1 MLGGSRRGVK
11 RSALRGARS
20 THTKDSCHH
29 FSHLD
34 IRMAGLVK
42 DDDGLVVAD
51 QARKEYCAMR
61 SALGMIEGRTHIP
74 RDTMSVRTRSTQQLI
89 RCACLAT
96 ALLVTITASAQSVHA
111 AGRGQTK
118 FTHISTQ
125 YIAALGGPG
134 ATSGSGAQLWGLWP
148 LDPGP
153 RGVKLNRYQSLKNS
167 GGVAP
172 ARWKFDE
179 TDWWL
184 EEHGLI
190 MEQPTVPLPPGKY
203 LVTGARKVTAVL
215 TIHPPDSHGDRRW
228 ELDQGA
234 TLYDVTHLACR
245 SARYTP
251 ATVGTSCSPANAK
264 QTAFPV
270 TPGGTMPPVEGC
282 TKQDYAVLIVIGVG
296 VED

>member
-1 MLGGSRRGVK
+1 MDYLIKDGVD
-11 RSALRGARS
+11 R
-20 THTKDSCHH
+20 
-29 FSHLD
+29 
-34 IRMAGLVK
+34 I
-42 DDDGLVVAD
+42 VAD
-51 QARKEYCAMR
+51 PARKERRAMMSSLR
-61 SALGMIEGRTHIP
+61 TIGMRTHEP
-74 RDTMSVRTRSTQQLI
+74 RGHVSVRTRSRQRLI
-89 RCACLAT
+89 HCAYLAT
-96 ALLVTITASAQSVHA
+96 ALLVTIAVVAQVVYA
-111 AGRGQTK
+111 AGGGQTK
-118 FTHISTQ
+118 FTRISTQ
-125 YIAALGGPG
+125 YIAALGNPG

-153 RGVKLNRYQSLKNS
+153 RCVKLNRYPSLKEA

-172 ARWKFDE
+172 ARWKFNE

-215 TIHPPDSHGDRRW
+215 TIHPADSHGDRRW

-251 ATVGTSCSPANAK
+251 ATVDGSCSPANAK
-264 QTAFPV
+264 QSAFPV
-270 TPGGTMPPVEGC
+270 APGGVMPPVEGC
-282 TKQDYAVLIVIGVG
+282 SKQDYAVLIVIGMG

>member
-1 MLGGSRRGVK
+1 MMST
-11 RSALRGARS
+11 LRA
-20 THTKDSCHH
+20 
-29 FSHLD
+29 
-34 IRMAGLVK
+34 IRM
-42 DDDGLVVAD
+42 
-51 QARKEYCAMR
+51 
-61 SALGMIEGRTHIP
+61 RTHVP
-74 RDTMSVRTRSTQQLI
+74 RGTTSERARITQRLISRT
-89 RCACLAT
+89 CLAA
-96 ALLVTITASAQSVHA
+96 ALLVTIAASAQPMHA
-111 AGRGQTK
+111 AGEGQAK
-118 FTHISTQ
+118 FARTSTQ
-125 YIAALGGPG
+125 YIAALGDPG
-134 ATSGSGAQLWGLWP
+134 ATSGSGAQSWGLWP

-167 GGVAP
+167 GGIAP

-215 TIHPPDSHGDRRW
+215 TIHPTDSHGDRRW

-234 TLYDVTHLACR
+234 TLYDVTHMACR

-251 ATVGTSCSPANAK
+251 ATVGGSCSPASAK

-270 TPGGTMPPVEGC
+270 APGGTMPPVEGC

-296 VED
+296 VEG

>member
-1 MLGGSRRGVK
+1 MMST
-11 RSALRGARS
+11 LR
-20 THTKDSCHH
+20 T
-29 FSHLD
+29 
-34 IRMAGLVK
+34 IRM
-42 DDDGLVVAD
+42 
-51 QARKEYCAMR
+51 
-61 SALGMIEGRTHIP
+61 RTHVP
-74 RDTMSVRTRSTQQLI
+74 RYTTSERTRITQRLI
-89 RCACLAT
+89 RRACLAE
-96 ALLVTITASAQSVHA
+96 ALLVTIAVVAQAVHA
-111 AGRGQTK
+111 AGGGQTK
-118 FTHISTQ
+118 FTRISTQ
-125 YIAALGGPG
+125 YIAALGNPG
-134 ATSGSGAQLWGLWP
+134 ATSGNGAQLWGLWP

-153 RGVKLNRYQSLKNS
+153 RGVKLNRYQSLINS

-190 MEQPTVPLPPGKY
+190 MEQPTVPLLPGKY

-215 TIHPPDSHGDRRW
+215 TIHPTDSHGDRRW
-228 ELDQGA
+228 ELDHGA

-251 ATVGTSCSPANAK
+251 ATVGGSCSPAHAK

-270 TPGGTMPPVEGC
+270 APGGTMPPVDGC